1 MVDMQSR
8 YLHLA
13 AVFACNFANHCFT
26 LSAKVLEEKG
36 IDFDVMLPLIDE
48 MVRKVHTVHP
58 KEAQTGP
65 AARGDNNVMEA
76 QMKLLD
82 DPAMKEVYRVLSES
96 ISEVPLHG

>member
-1 MVDMQSR
+1 MKG
-8 YLHLA
+8 LA
-13 AVFACNFANHCFT
+13 IENKKIAVCFT
-26 LSAKVLEEKG
+26 HNGEDIIEKLNTVLEEKG